1 MHDLLVYSTVAKA
14 IPFVQ
19 FHKQVSSLCAFVGAS
34 AYVDVHE
41 LVCVFEA
48 VVPGQPCDLVSVTF
62 DILQCL
68 QCLLCGTGAALC

>member
-1 MHDLLVYSTVAKA
+1 M
-14 IPFVQ
+14 Q
-19 FHKQVSSLCAFVGAS
+19 FNERDSSLYASVGAS
-34 AYVDVHE
+34 ASDDVRK

-48 VVPGQPCDLVSVTF
+48 AVPVQPCDLVSVTF